1 MWRWVAVAVGVLVVA
16 FLCIG
21 VVKPSVSVSLSTLV
35 NRSPEVVWKVFTD
48 ASRAKEWMTGLMS
61 METVSGTRMT
71 VGSRHKLVFLENDRR
86 VEMEET
92 LTAIEPGKLYAF
104 DFSLKEATG
113 STTVRLTP
121 KDGATQLTFEG
132 DFRGRS
138 MLWRSLMVILQS
150 MVDKRQSEDMEKL
163 KTLAEAEPAG

>member
-1 MWRWVAVAVGVLVVA
+1 MWRWVAVAAGVVIAA
-16 FLCIG
+16 FLAIG
-21 VVKPSVSVSLSTLV
+21 IVKPSVSISHSTLV

-86 VEMEET
+86 VEMQET
-92 LTAIEPGKLYAF
+92 ITALEPGKLYAF
-104 DFSLKEATG
+104 DSSMEQMTG

-121 KDGATQLTFEG
+121 KDGGTQLTFEG

-138 MLWRSLMVILQS
+138 MLWRSLMAILQP
-150 MVDKRQSEDMEKL
+150 MIDKRQGEDMDKL
-163 KTLAEAEPAG
+163 KALVEAEPAS